1 MENKIESVTIVRT
14 VENKIIN
21 GQDNCQSEKT
31 SLLRGVSCPSKF
43 NGEKE
48 PYNTR
53 AAYEIKMNSKETG
66 NPGRSV
72 TLAGVGS
79 VSFSGTGFYISHL
92 DTSRIISIS
101 PVDDDSGHFAKEHM
115 KLANHL
121 QPEKVIMELQ
131 KLTDLQKN
139 GGRTRKHIST
149 RAVFKNTTREYHLSH
164 HNELTYD
171 IRSSDISGIYYTET
185 KVWAT
190 EDNVLPGPSAKLQA
204 AYLQKE
210 YERIKGIVLPLYHYN
225 DTNGLFTAHES
236 FSDEMLVQFWEDVV
250 NHYLEEMLNK
260 EPTIVLSLST
270 EEIKISAV
278 YNFKNNALSPD
289 WLCHDNLKLKINEA
303 VEKIIVVKKQIARN
317 LLSEKGRINS
327 YEKSLINIDNL
338 HETIYQHYTLD
349 IILNCRQFVFDA
361 LCDEITKLYFY
372 ELSQKDCRQDTLKQL
387 IQAFFDQYFQV
398 NLLALKSLKRL
409 LTLGCVDKSYLYEI
423 IKIYVEKDQ
432 LDCQYIPGI
441 YELIDIIDGDHRDIL
456 TIKINEHCERLLNSK
471 TTINFFQEGLPDFL
485 AMAKKRGFSDEKI
498 SKLAVRMLRQSNIS
512 SSEFISLMEYIQSTD
527 ELMDK
532 CVENFSFGG
541 VWNLL
546 SNVVTLEDQFVKA
559 RYLEIYL
566 KTLESSFKYG
576 LPNLFSKVKQEMDLI
591 ILKKGFNKGLITQGL
606 INIIHLYLQPLM
618 DKYFDENFKN
628 SSRYFH
634 AGASSNVINDKLKPL
649 MMIYSRSNPEFG
661 AMPLKPFKLLMIVG
675 MKIIF
680 KNPRYIEKFLKQL
693 DKVVLP
699 VNVENVLD
707 SLLKKSMD
715 YYPDALQDPRVYEAL
730 NLLHPEFK
738 SVLKNRC
745 PLVLNEIN
753 VRECS
758 VPRKII
764 TARGRDAL
772 VYAYKNYLINPFQNE
787 NSYTQF
793 PVLYLDKNK
802 EPSFSPSR
810 VYTGYIQG
818 QDDSCIVYR
827 SNHGLPHT
835 ALTLYYLHLVVDF
848 NLKHGFHQV
857 KDYIKRQ
864 TSTPED
870 YERFIEKLQIAMG
883 FYVTGREGEQG
894 FETEEYMKY
903 REKSASNFEDYVI
916 SQDLLGSVF
925 KNENE
930 LKVYK
935 ASLKQPYLDQPI
947 KELDNCR
954 YGLDT
959 DIGERGCYASLRV
972 LMYGAH
978 CVDLI
983 RLRAP
988 YVIQHET
995 IKDLMKAVP
1004 DVDLINEEIRH
1015 DALLIF
1021 KVAAKLNILIGNS
1034 VVADYDVNRR
1044 KCISPKVKFCDS
1056 YNTIFPKTDLKRF
1069 IHYSTSPDA
1078 CVELLN
1084 SISSAAL
1091 ISEDN
1096 KPSFIQNQG
1105 LFATKPLQKTQVASL
1120 ISLAKI

>member
-1 MENKIESVTIVRT
+1 MENKIENATLVYGGK
-14 VENKIIN
+14 NNIID
-21 GQDNCQSEKT
+21 GQTNCPTEIT
-31 SLLRGVSCPSKF
+31 SLLRGVSCPSKLS
-43 NGEKE
+43 GKKE

-53 AAYEIKMNSKETG
+53 AALEIKMNSKEEG

-72 TLAGVGS
+72 SLAGVGS
-79 VSFSGTGFYISHL
+79 VSFSGTGFCIFHL

-101 PVDDDSGHFAKEHM
+101 PVDDDSGHFAKEYM

-131 KLTDLQKN
+131 KLRDLQKN
-139 GGRTRKHIST
+139 GGRTKKHNLT
-149 RAVFKNTTREYHLSH
+149 RAVFKNTNEEFYLSH

-171 IRSSDISGIYYTET
+171 IMSSDISGIYYTET

-190 EDNVLPGPSAKLQA
+190 NDNVLPGPSAKLQA

-210 YERIKGIVLPLYHYN
+210 YERITGIILPIFHYN
-225 DTNGLFTAHES
+225 DTNGLFTVHDS
-236 FSDEMLVQFWEDVV
+236 FSDEMLVQFWEEVV

-260 EPTIVLSLST
+260 EPAIVLSLST

-278 YNFKNNALSPD
+278 YNFKDNALSPD
-289 WLCHDNLKLKINEA
+289 WLCHNNLKLKINEA
-303 VEKIIVVKKQIARN
+303 VEKIIVVKKQIARD
-317 LLSEKGRINS
+317 LLSDKGRINS
-327 YEKSLINIDNL
+327 YEQLLNNIHNL
-338 HETIYQHYTLD
+338 PETIYQHYTLD

-361 LCDEITKLYFY
+361 LSDEITKLYFY
-372 ELSQKDCRQDTLKQL
+372 ELSQKDCRQETLKQL
-387 IQAFFDQYFQV
+387 IHAFFDQYFQV

-409 LTLGCVDKSYLYEI
+409 IILGCVDKSYLYEI

-441 YELIDIIDGDHRDIL
+441 YEIIEILDGDDRDIL
-456 TIKINEHCERLLNSK
+456 TIKINEHCERVLNNK
-471 TTINFFQEGLPDFL
+471 TPINFFQEGLPDFL
-485 AMAKKRGFSDEKI
+485 TMAKKRGFSDENI
-498 SKLAVRMLRQSNIS
+498 SKLAARMLRQSNIS
-512 SSEFISLMEYIQSTD
+512 SSEFISLMEHIQSTD
-527 ELMDK
+527 ELMNK
-532 CVENFSFGG
+532 CVENFTFGG
-541 VWNLL
+541 VWNLF
-546 SNVVTLEDQFVKA
+546 SNVVTLEDEFVKA

-576 LPNLFSKVKQEMDLI
+576 LPNLFSKVKEEMDLI
-591 ILKKGFNKGLITQGL
+591 ILKKGFNKGLIIQGL
-606 INIIHLYLQPLM
+606 VNIIHLYLQPIM

-649 MMIYSRSNPEFG
+649 MKIYSRNNPEFG
-661 AMPLKPFKLLMIVG
+661 AMPLKPFKLLMIIG
-675 MKIIF
+675 MKIIL
-680 KNPRYIEKFLKQL
+680 KNPRYIEKFLKKL

-707 SLLKKSMD
+707 ILLKKSMD
-715 YYPDALQDPRVYEAL
+715 YYPEALQDPRVFDAL
-730 NLLHPEFK
+730 NRLHPEFN
-738 SVLKNRC
+738 SVLKNRN
-745 PLVLNEIN
+745 PLVLNELN
-753 VRECS
+753 VTECS
-758 VPRKII
+758 LPREMI
-764 TARGRDAL
+764 TPRGRDAL
-772 VYAYKNYLINPFQNE
+772 VYAYKNYLINPYQNE

-835 ALTLYYLHLVVDF
+835 ACTLYYLHLVVDF

-870 YERFIEKLQIAMG
+870 YERFMDKLQIAMG

-894 FETEEYMKY
+894 FETEEYIKY
-903 REKSASNFEDYVI
+903 RETSARNFEDYVI
-916 SQDLLGSVF
+916 NQDLLGSVF
-925 KNENE
+925 KNKNE

-935 ASLKQPYLDQPI
+935 ASLERPYLDQPI
-947 KELDNCR
+947 KELDNCW
-954 YGLDT
+954 YDLDT

-995 IKDLMKAVP
+995 IKDLMKGVS

-1021 KVAAKLNILIGNS
+1021 KVAAKLNMR
-1034 VVADYDVNRR
+1034 V
-1044 KCISPKVKFCDS
+1044 
-1056 YNTIFPKTDLKRF
+1056 F
-1069 IHYSTSPDA
+1069 I
-1078 CVELLN
+1078 
-1084 SISSAAL
+1084 
-1091 ISEDN
+1091 
-1096 KPSFIQNQG
+1096 
-1105 LFATKPLQKTQVASL
+1105 
-1120 ISLAKI
+1120 